1 MPGAYQP
8 YIRATIPGRVI
19 GRIKKAVSRA
29 MLKMPSKRRGSGTSK
44 TVLGVALFPHMS
56 FSETLYPSMA
66 RIKSSTIWSAV
77 RLLLKCDSC
86 PLYSWGCMVISG

>member
-1 MPGAYQP
+1 
-8 YIRATIPGRVI
+8 
-19 GRIKKAVSRA
+19 

-44 TVLGVALFPHMS
+44 NGIGGLPFSCMS

-77 RLLLKCDSC
+77 RLLLKCDS
-86 PLYSWGCMVISG
+86 